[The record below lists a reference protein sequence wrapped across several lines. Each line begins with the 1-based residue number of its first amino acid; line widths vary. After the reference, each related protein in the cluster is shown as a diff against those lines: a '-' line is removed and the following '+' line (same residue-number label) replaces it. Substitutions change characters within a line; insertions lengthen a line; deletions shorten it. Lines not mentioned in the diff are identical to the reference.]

1 MTAHHACRLA
11 VAVVVLGLAALSTPS
26 HARQKPTPQEI
37 AVLRADAERGDA
49 AAQYWL
55 GVRYANGRDVTRDH
69 EEAVAWFRRAAEQGY
84 AAAQYNLGVS
94 YETGRGVPQD
104 DGEASAWY
112 HPGGRARE
120 PGGAGQPR
128 GHVRPRPRRPA
139 ERWRGDRVAAAGG
152 AEQGDAVA
160 QFNLGRMYADGRGV
174 PSDDVTA
181 HMWFNLAASRLT
193 GYERDQAVEARDS
206 LTPLMSRDL
215 IDEAQ
220 RRAREWEAAHPR
232 NP

>member
-1 MTAHHACRLA
+1 MTGRHACRLA

-26 HARQKPTPQEI
+26 HARQKPTPQDI
-37 AVLRADAERGDA
+37 AALRADAERGDA

-55 GVRYANGRDVTRDH
+55 GVSYANGRDVTRDH
-69 EEAVAWFRRAAEQGY
+69 EAAVVWFRRAAEQGY

-104 DGEASAWY
+104 DGEAAAWY
-112 HPGGRARE
+112 HRAAEQGNPEAQANLGVMYAQGRGVPLNHGEAIAWQRL
-120 PGGAGQPR
+120 
-128 GHVRPRPRRPA
+128 
-139 ERWRGDRVAAAGG
+139 AAA
-152 AEQGDAVA
+152 QGDAVA